1 MIEAIGKTRS
11 APNTV
16 KANVEELEEN
26 LYQRLAKGGEE
37 QHNGI
42 IEMSITVNRKVYEEI
57 EGAKGGLPKKITA
70 GAAADNDEYKFYN
83 GSIYNDVTFANDGKI
98 TAATNAAG

>member
-1 MIEAIGKTRS
+1 MIDAIGKTRS

-37 QHNGI
+37 QHNGM
-42 IEMSITVNRKVYEEI
+42 IEMSITVNRKVYENI
-57 EGAKGGLPKKITA
+57 KGTTRTA
-70 GAAADNDEYKFYN
+70 DTVIANADKP
-83 GSIYNDVTFANDGKI
+83 
-98 TAATNAAG
+98 